1 MLYSFKEIF
10 NLNFKTIVG
19 LFKENKVGVYSVL
32 LIASYLL
39 YQKISKI
46 GLNDTL
52 IDIKFIMNFSIFIF
66 IIILWGPVY
75 TRLID
80 NFNDFYHYKFEFKY
94 RKVIEEKF
102 YDKNIIL
109 YYLII
114 SLYFLLVMPIALILM
129 FAVPMI
135 CIIFIPWLISSFIYE
150 YLVLELL
157 LDVLPTGTYFDSL

>member
-1 MLYSFKEIF
+1 M
-10 NLNFKTIVG
+10 
-19 LFKENKVGVYSVL
+19 
-32 LIASYLL
+32 
-39 YQKISKI
+39 
-46 GLNDTL
+46 
-52 IDIKFIMNFSIFIF
+52 
-66 IIILWGPVY
+66 WGPVY
-75 TRLID
+75 TRLTD

-129 FAVPMI
+129 FAVPII